1 MTVFS
6 KLDPDIITFHI
17 LPHLDGKTLIILSSV
32 SSQFYNLIWKINT
45 NNSDLWRNICISTWP
60 SLLTNFPKKDFHF
73 SVISVLPGGYRTF
86 FLDAF
91 PSIHPPLNN
100 PPPPPPPIA
109 TFFYAVDIFLH
120 GEQQPL
126 YSLHTFQ
133 STKTYEYKSHPLA
146 GPPIFRILLAH
157 LSPKRNYIKVK
168 KEGCEE
174 YLKQKLT
181 FSCVAIDHKGIKR
194 AGSLFSGCKAVSAQ
208 PDHLGVMVVFEKV
221 LPVPAAGLSIS
232 YTEMMKCRIEVTCSW
247 KGDGEDKFFVKFI
260 YFTMIDMN
268 GKPLLERHGSAV
280 ILNAIQNGERRGR
293 NTLTQ
298 LA

>member
-17 LPHLDGKTLIILSSV
+17 LPNLDGKSLIILSSV
-32 SSQFYNLIWKINT
+32 SSQFYNLIWKIN

-60 SLLTNFPKKDFHF
+60 SLLTNFPKPDFHS

-100 PPPPPPPIA
+100 PLPPPPIA

-120 GEQQPL
+120 EEQQPL
-126 YSLHTFQ
+126 YSLHTF
-133 STKTYEYKSHPLA
+133 TFNKTHEYV
-146 GPPIFRILLAH
+146 GRPIFRILFAH
-157 LSPKRNYIKVK
+157 LSPKRKYIKVK

-208 PDHLGVMVVFEKV
+208 PDHLGLGVMVVFEKV
-221 LPVPAAGLSIS
+221 LPVPAGLSVS

-247 KGDGEDKFFVKFI
+247 EGKREDKFFVNFI

-268 GKPLLERHGSAV
+268 GKPLLERHGAAV

-298 LA
+298 LV